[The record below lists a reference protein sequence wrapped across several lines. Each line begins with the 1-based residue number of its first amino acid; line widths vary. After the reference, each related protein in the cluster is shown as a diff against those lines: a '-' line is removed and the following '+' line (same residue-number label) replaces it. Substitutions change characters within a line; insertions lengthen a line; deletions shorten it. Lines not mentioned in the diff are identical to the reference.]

1 MKYLNI
7 DQYTALNETLESY
20 TNVYLKNSFYREN
33 LKFFL
38 DKIYEIGNSGI
49 ERIPVNF
56 ENLDYISV
64 NEGIKLICE
73 YLKNLNPKYE
83 CDFMEKLTNGTI
95 DFIEA
100 DNFKNA
106 IEKTKFRPVVYDET
120 FQHTESDLPSSQNS
134 FQSINIGIN
143 KTSYISILSL
153 LHEYIHSI
161 FIKNSDGTISNDTD
175 DDLCEF
181 FAIYFEN
188 DFINYLKN
196 KGIFSNDFNLYKML
210 RYNSIINTINGIFTY
225 QTILLY
231 YKQLYD
237 IIDDYTIEMIL
248 KENPIIQSDDIYDIC
263 HGINSIES
271 FIPDYRYFLGVPL
284 AHYFS
289 SMKDKIITE
298 KLLSMSGKLDKYTV
312 PQVFHAIGSSVT
324 EIESIDFGNIM
335 LNIKKEVIENKTLK
349 N

>member
-56 ENLDYISV
+56 ENLDYISI
-64 NEGIKLICE
+64 NDGAKLICE
-73 YLKNLNPKYE
+73 YLRNLNPKYE
-83 CDFMEKLTNGTI
+83 KDFMKKLTNGTI
-95 DFIEA
+95 DFIES
-100 DNFKNA
+100 DTYMDA
-106 IEKTKFRPVVYDET
+106 IKKTKFRPVVYDET

-161 FIKNSDGTISNDTD
+161 FIKNSDGTISSDTD
-175 DDLCEF
+175 NDLCEF
-181 FAIYFEN
+181 FPIYFEN

-196 KGIFSNDFNLYKML
+196 KGIFSNDFNLFKML

-271 FIPDYRYFLGVPL
+271 FIPDYTYFLGVPL

-289 SMKDKIITE
+289 STKDKIITE
-298 KLLSMSGKLDKYTV
+298 KLLSMSGNLDKYTV

-335 LNIKKEVIENKTLK
+335 SNIKKEVIENKTLK

>member
-100 DNFKNA
+100 DTFIDA

-143 KTSYISILSL
+143 KSSYIPIISL
-153 LHEYIHSI
+153 LHEYMHSI
-161 FIKNSDGTISNDTD
+161 FNKNSDGTVSNDTD
-175 DDLCEF
+175 NDLCEF

-188 DFINYLKN
+188 DFINYLKS
-196 KGIFSNDFNLYKML
+196 KDISSNDFNIFNTL
-210 RYNSIINTINGIFTY
+210 RYNSIINIINGIFTC

-231 YKQLYD
+231 YKQSYD

-263 HGINSIES
+263 YSINSIES
-271 FIPDYRYFLGVPL
+271 FLPDYTYFLGVPL
-284 AHYFS
+284 AYYFS
-289 SMKDKIITE
+289 SMKDKRITDT
-298 KLLSMSGKLDKYTV
+298 LLSMSGNLDKYTV
-312 PQVFHAIGSSVT
+312 PQVFHAIGSSIT

-335 LNIKKEVIENKTLK
+335 SNIKNEVIENKTLK